1 MGDEIGV
8 DPIDNAGVDIGYL
21 EQRWSLGVPGAAI
34 DPNHVRHPPVAAVF
48 HDDRHPSFDVE
59 EHRIL
64 LRGSNAA
71 GMINRHP
78 TTASTAVLATA
89 DRFWQPVKFGSR
101 LAWQANR
108 HGVSAGVCK

>member
-1 MGDEIGV
+1 MGDEGSV
-8 DPIDNAGVDIGYL
+8 DPVDDARIDISDL
-21 EQRWSLGVPGAAI
+21 KQRRHLRIPGAAI

-71 GMINRHP
+71 GMINRP
-78 TTASTAVLATA
+78 PLLQVQLY
-89 DRFWQPVKFGSR
+89 
-101 LAWQANR
+101 
-108 HGVSAGVCK
+108 